1 MNIEQA
7 KTISI
12 LDLLSKLNIKPVRE
26 THKEA
31 WFLSPWR
38 KEKTASFKVN
48 KKTNTCFD
56 FGHVPSDEVVRK
68 KKAWDPV
75 DFACEHLQQTNE
87 PHTVSDALRWLSNMG
102 GLAPFIQPVSAPDE
116 AQADGTLS
124 VIKVK
129 PVEDEKL
136 IKYCESRG
144 ISANLTR
151 QWFKQITIHNGKSGK
166 NFTALG
172 FRNKKGGYEL
182 RNPFFKGAVGQKTIT
197 FIRGSNP
204 ERPGINIFEG
214 AMDYV
219 TVLAKVGVTRLADD
233 TIVLNSTSCL
243 NAATPLILNYPYRY
257 IQSWMDND
265 ATGEK
270 ATAALADFI
279 KTQKEMRLR
288 IMNKLYEGHKDVNA
302 WYMNTLALE

>member
-12 LDLLSKLNIKPVRE
+12 VDLLNKLNIKPAKE
-26 THKEA
+26 TYKEA

-56 FGHVPSDEVVRK
+56 FGHVPSNEVVRK
-68 KKAWDPV
+68 KKAWDAV
-75 DFACEHLQQTNE
+75 DFACEHLEQTGE

-102 GLAPFIQPVSAPDE
+102 GLAPFIQPISVPNEDQEDA
-116 AQADGTLS
+116 TLS
-124 VIKVK
+124 VIKVR
-129 PVEDEKL
+129 PVIDDKL
-136 IKYCESRG
+136 IRYGESRG
-144 ISANLTR
+144 ITESLTK
-151 QWFKQITIHNGKSGK
+151 QWFKQLTIHNGKSGK
-166 NFTALG
+166 NFIALG
-172 FRNKKGGYEL
+172 FRNIKGGYEL
-182 RNPFFKGAVGQKTIT
+182 RNPFFKGTVGQKTIS

-219 TVLAKVGVTRLADD
+219 TVLAKIGVTNLADD

-243 NAATPLILNYPYRY
+243 NAATPLILNYPYQY

-265 ATGEK
+265 TTGEK
-270 ATAALADFI
+270 ATAALANFV

-288 IMNKLYEGHKDVNA
+288 IMNKLYTRHKDVNA
-302 WYMNTLALE
+302 WYMNSLALQ